1 MYKILIIEDE
11 VELLENLKFLLE
23 LEDYQ
28 VAAFPNG
35 KDGADYA
42 INYPID
48 LIVCDINMPG
58 LDGYQVLE
66 IVRNNSLT
74 KNIPFIFLTAKSNL
88 DDQRQGM
95 DLGADDYISKPYSD
109 EVLLSA
115 IKARLHKH
123 NLIKDEVN
131 TEVNIT
137 NKNIASTLPHE
148 LNTPLTII
156 STYADMLLQ
165 NGDNMGKAE
174 IKDVAEVIKT
184 SAKRLNKMFN
194 SYLFFVN
201 LFNFNKEDSPILTPN
216 VFSLMR
222 NCIKTKPEYINERIV
237 LQFPEERDVT
247 LLMNQEHFEKMMCEL
262 IDNAIKFSDD
272 VHNIVVKAKQIN
284 DILEICISNTGA
296 EFKDLDIRNIGAFK
310 QFNRAYYEQQ
320 GIGLGLGIVKK
331 IMELYGYTFRIF
343 SNNGYTQVKLRLPVK
358 MD

>member
-11 VELLENLKFLLE
+11 VELLENLKFILE
-23 LEDYQ
+23 LEDYR

-35 KDGADYA
+35 RDGADYA
-42 INYPID
+42 LNNPID
-48 LIVCDINMPG
+48 IVVCDINMPG

-66 IVRNNSLT
+66 ILRNNDST

-115 IKARLHKH
+115 IKARLQKH
-123 NLIKDEVN
+123 NLIREEVN

-137 NKNIASTLPHE
+137 SKNIASTLPHE

-156 STYADMLLQ
+156 SAYSDMLIS
-165 NGDNMGKAE
+165 NSANMAATDVKEVAE
-174 IKDVAEVIKT
+174 IIKT

-201 LFNFNKEDSPILTPN
+201 LFSFDKTDNPIEVQN

-222 NCIKTKPEYINERIV
+222 NCVQSKSEYNSGKIILQLPED
-237 LQFPEERDVT
+237 RDVSI
-247 LLMNQEHFEKMMCEL
+247 LMNPEHFEKMMCEL
-262 IDNAIKFSDD
+262 MDNAIKFSDD
-272 VHNIVVKAKQIN
+272 VHNIVVKGKQVN

-296 EFKDLDIRNIGAFK
+296 EFKDLDIHNIGAFK
-310 QFNRAYYEQQ
+310 QFNRGYMEQQ

-331 IMELYGYTFRIF
+331 IMEIYDYSFRIF

-358 MD
+358 I